1 MTRLFRSKSWEFV
14 RRTEFSPSP
23 LSPSLCN
30 FKKQEEAEDELVG
43 DDDSRKS
50 ISKVGVADNNQS
62 HFAMLDTV
70 VEALKKSLVTC
81 SVEKED
87 DSSMDISWPT
97 EVRHVSHVTFDRL
110 HGFLDLP
117 SELEP
122 EVPRSASA
130 KVFGVSAESM
140 ECSYDDRG
148 NCVPKILLSMQKQLY
163 SEGGLKVEGIFRIN
177 AESSQEESVRDQLNK
192 GAVPYGT
199 DVHCL
204 SGLIKAWFRELPTRV
219 LDSLTPEQVVN
230 CKAEE
235 DCVSLVKL
243 LSPTEAALLHWVINL
258 MADVVE
264 HQEFNKM
271 NAHNIAMVFAPNMT
285 QIMDPLTALTHA
297 VQVVKFLKTLILKVL
312 RERDKSNAEARR
324 LSPCSDSPY
333 LETDPLPSNFNSE
346 EACEKNED
354 SCTKKPS
361 LKDNFLRT
369 STLGR
374 IEWRIKE
381 KLWISEESE
390 CVIHDSTPSRR
401 EIRTSEYRYRRY
413 DGDRWLRLRKRL
425 HKLWRHPVFLWNKA
439 SKPAT

>member
-204 SGLIKAWFRELPTRV
+204 SGLIK
-219 LDSLTPEQVVN
+219 
-230 CKAEE
+230 
-235 DCVSLVKL
+235 
-243 LSPTEAALLHWVINL
+243 
-258 MADVVE
+258 
-264 HQEFNKM
+264 
-271 NAHNIAMVFAPNMT
+271 
-285 QIMDPLTALTHA
+285 IMDPLTALTHA